1 MNREDD
7 HKGETRRP
15 GQPTLSACIIARDEA
30 ARLPG
35 CLASLAFCDEIV
47 LVDSGSLDETVEL
60 ARAGGARV
68 IVQPWLGFAAQRNV
82 ALDHANGVWVIEIDA
97 DERVSPELRAE
108 IEAFLARTPPGV
120 ELGAFPL
127 RDMLLGHPLGPSA
140 KYPKYR
146 HRLLLRG
153 AYRHD
158 ERRLVHEGLIPVG
171 PVQPFTGDLE
181 HLLAESWREAVGDA
195 WRYARLEAGQL
206 NAMRTPRAALMG
218 LLVRPAVKFVY
229 RLTVDGGWRDGRY
242 GWAKIGLDCA
252 SDSMVWL
259 RHLSGRRGDQ
269 LGNSGTSSRE
279 HYGTRGGHQGE
290 GRVVGIAVG
299 SPAIARSSS
308 WIARAREQG
317 MDVALIADG
326 AAAGAEA
333 GAPRVRRLRR
343 ARPLELVR
351 CLEAEQQ
358 LRRIDAVIPFG
369 LRATVLLKM
378 APRRLHGIVRGVSE
392 HQEPSFVATL
402 IEARRR
408 SGAEE
413 EAAAGVAGDLGAP
426 ASEA

>member
-1 MNREDD
+1 MVMDRADE
-7 HKGETRRP
+7 HKGESRRP
-15 GQPTLSACIIARDEA
+15 VRPSLSACIIACDEA

-68 IVQPWLGFAAQRNV
+68 ISQPWLGFAAQRNV
-82 ALDHANGVWVIEIDA
+82 ALDHANGDWVIEIDA

-108 IEAFLARTPPGV
+108 IEAFLELAPAGV

-127 RDMLLGHPLGPSA
+127 RDMLLGHRLGPSA

-158 ERRLVHEGLIPVG
+158 ERRLVHEGLIPAG

-206 NAMRTPRAALMG
+206 NAQRTPRAALAG
-218 LLVRPAVKFVY
+218 LLVRPALKFVY
-229 RLTVDGGWRDGRY
+229 RLTIDGGWRDGPY

-269 LGNSGTSSRE
+269 SGDSGTSSRE
-279 HYGTRGGHQGE
+279 HYGTRGHRGGA
-290 GRVVGIAVG
+290 RVVGLAFG
-299 SPAIARSSS
+299 SPAIGRASS
-308 WIARAREQG
+308 WLDQAREQG

-326 AAAGAEA
+326 ASGA

-343 ARPLELVR
+343 ARPLELLR

-369 LRATVLLKM
+369 LRARLLLRI
-378 APRRLHGIVRGVSE
+378 APGRLHGIVRRVSE
-392 HQEPSFVATL
+392 QEQPSSVAAR
-402 IEARRR
+402 IEGRRR
-408 SGAEE
+408 SGAAEE
-413 EAAAGVAGDLGAP
+413 EAASSAGGLGAP
-426 ASEA
+426 ASGA